1 MTPNLAHAP
10 LVILDLQKAIDH
22 TDWGVRNNFEAEHNI
37 KRLLSLWRKKGW
49 PVIHVRHKSSNP
61 KSHYALGQSGYD
73 FKPEVE
79 PIDGEPIVTKT
90 VHSAFIESGLREAL
104 ADLGTKTLIL
114 AGVKTN
120 NSIEATVRHG
130 SNLGYDI
137 YLLADGCF
145 THDQMDWNGNAWSAD
160 DVHAITLSNL
170 DGEYCTITTVDA
182 VLTALPK

>member
-1 MTPNLAHAP
+1 MTHIFANTP

-22 TDWGVRNNFEAEHNI
+22 PDWGVRNNPGAEDNI
-37 KRLLSLWRKKGW
+37 SRLLSFWRQNGW
-49 PVIHVRHKSSNP
+49 PIIHVRHKSSNP
-61 KSHYALGQSGYD
+61 KSHYAPGQSGYD

-79 PIDGEPIVTKT
+79 PIDREPIVTKT
-90 VHSAFIESGLREAL
+90 VHSAFIELRLQDLL

-120 NSIEATVRHG
+120 NSIEASVRHG

-137 YLLADGCF
+137 HLLADGCF
-145 THDQMDWNGNAWSAD
+145 THDQIDWNGKAWSAD

-170 DGEYCTITTVDA
+170 DGEYCTVTTVEA
-182 VLTALPK
+182 VLAALPK

>member
-1 MTPNLAHAP
+1 MAHKFANVP
-10 LVILDLQKAIDH
+10 FVILDLQKAIDH
-22 TDWGVRNNFEAEHNI
+22 PDWGVRNNIEAEANI
-37 KRLLSLWRKKGW
+37 SRLLSVWRENGW

-61 KSHYALGQSGYD
+61 KSHYAAGQIGYD

-104 ADLGTKTLIL
+104 ADLNTKTLIL

-137 YLLADGCF
+137 HLLADGCF
-145 THDQMDWNGNAWSAD
+145 THDQMDWNGKMWPAD

-182 VLTALPK
+182 VLAALPK